1 MSAYGYIFTALTFT
15 AFVIFIVGLAA
26 TDSRENDFN
35 ILGNQ
40 TEISTI
46 PDFSR
51 ENETSSVFAAI
62 PYVGGAADLIL
73 YGVGYAY
80 WVVETVFK
88 LIGGSGWFA
97 ALVGLPL
104 LGIILYV
111 ILTHWKPWGS
121 GG

>member
-1 MSAYGYIFTALTFT
+1 MSAYGYIFTGLAFT
-15 AFVIFIVGLAA
+15 AFVVFIVGLAA
-26 TDSRENDFN
+26 IDSRDIY

-40 TEISTI
+40 SRISVI

-51 ENETSSVFAAI
+51 TNETSSVFEAI

-73 YGVGYAY
+73 YAVGYAY
-80 WVVETVFK
+80 WIVETLFN

-97 ALVGLPL
+97 ALIGLPL
-104 LGIILYV
+104 LGIILYI
-111 ILTHWKPWGS
+111 ILTHWKPWGA